1 MVPKAVRLLPY
12 VIALTLMV
20 SGAVPAQT
28 PPALVTINIGS
39 TPDDTVAALIY
50 AERSNMFRNAGLDAH
65 IDVSGASG
73 AAIAAA
79 VSSGAYDIG
88 KSSLTSILAAHLHG
102 APFTLVAPGS
112 LYDPKAPYG
121 LLIVAKDSTIKT
133 AKELDGQTVAVA
145 ALNSLDQAGI
155 LAWMDRNGG
164 DGKSLHFVEL
174 PQSEDGAALAQHRI
188 AASLTIRPQLDDA
201 LASGQ
206 ARVLAAAYS
215 SISRSYLISAW
226 FTTTDYASKHP
237 DVIARFQRV
246 VAQAGAFAN
255 RHHDLTAP
263 IVSEVSKIPLSVIT
277 GAQRGVLGTQLS
289 PALVQP
295 VIDVAAKYGVIS
307 GSFAATDI
315 IWSGS

>member
-1 MVPKAVRLLPY
+1 MMLNAARFVPY
-12 VIALTLMV
+12 VVALTLIV
-20 SGAVPAQT
+20 TGAAPAQT
-28 PPALVTINIGS
+28 PPALIPINIGS

-50 AERSNMFRNAGLDAH
+50 AQRSGMFRQAGLDAH

-73 AAIAAA
+73 AAIAAG
-79 VSSGAYDIG
+79 VLSGAFDVG
-88 KSSLTSILAAHLHG
+88 KSSLTSILAAHLHNV
-102 APFTLVAPGS
+102 PFTLVAPGS

-121 LLIVAKDSTIKT
+121 LLIVAKDSTIKS
-133 AKELDGQTVAVA
+133 AKDLNGQTVAVA

-155 LAWMDRNGG
+155 LAWMDQNGG
-164 DGKSLHFVEL
+164 DGKSLKFVEL

-206 ARVLAAAYS
+206 ARVLAPAYS
-215 SISRSYLISAW
+215 AIGANYLVSAW

-237 DVIARFQRV
+237 DVIARFRRV
-246 VAQAGAFAN
+246 VEQAGAFAN
-255 RHHDLTAP
+255 AHHDVTAP

-277 GAQRGVLGTQLS
+277 GAQRGVLGTQLT

-295 VIDVAAKYGVIS
+295 VIDVAAKYGVLS
-307 GSFAATDI
+307 GTFSAGDI